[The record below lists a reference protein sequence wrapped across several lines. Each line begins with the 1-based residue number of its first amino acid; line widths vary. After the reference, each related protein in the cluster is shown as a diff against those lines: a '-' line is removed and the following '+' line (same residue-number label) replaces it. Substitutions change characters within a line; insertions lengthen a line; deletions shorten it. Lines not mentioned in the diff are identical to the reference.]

1 MDGAIVAVL
10 RHRQHPF
17 NQDSGVLMDR
27 YTIDGLRLFTT
38 IEKLAQYLVDTDQE
52 GKQDR
57 AERIKNGKSYPM
69 VDWERLELEIY
80 VRDYMVL

>member
-1 MDGAIVAVL
+1 
-10 RHRQHPF
+10 
-17 NQDSGVLMDR
+17 MDR

-57 AERIKNGKSYPM
+57 AERIKNGKSHPL

-80 VRDYMVL
+80 VRDYMVI

>member
-1 MDGAIVAVL
+1 
-10 RHRQHPF
+10 
-17 NQDSGVLMDR
+17 MDR

-52 GKQDR
+52 RKQDR
-57 AERIKNGKSYPM
+57 AERIKNGKSHPL

-80 VRDYMVL
+80 VRDYMVI